1 MKKDDNPLLKYYFQ
15 LKVVNQEEN
24 ISKNIPAFSTEII
37 RSYSLEGV
45 TSLFNLVKTNLNENN
60 DLQNNIFP
68 MKTDY
73 LDYVTSK
80 DYDEEKMRDIK
91 ADLSDYLVKA
101 KKDSLLEPFY
111 HCFQYELEVNTGQDI
126 VLNFGVFNYYE
137 QDLLLEL
144 QLEGGKKKKKKDKKT
159 YVGKALILVSDKPIF
174 SLMKKILDKIYIDFL
189 SESKIC
195 SNIENFII
203 EIFKSL
209 KNNVQ
214 KINISNGEEKII
226 YNPLKDSILPFCDLN
241 IGYFLEIFDINDIF
255 VIAEYYF
262 LTKSIIIISPNCELL
277 YPIYHILMTLFFPL
291 NFHHKDYFFK
301 LLNPYIVAAGLC
313 SPLPCFYF
321 MYTDKNKNNGFISND
336 IIEKFAQNKSE
347 VLIYQIRAYG
357 DKKNKIEVKKNIYLY
372 EKNLKKVSIDKM
384 KNKTF
389 LENTMKT
396 NANFLIYFSIIEDQ
410 VNEIK
415 KKMKNKKTDIC
426 DIPLNLET
434 YDILKKNF
442 FGLIIKFLVIKIQPV
457 AFRFN
462 DDNKM
467 EICPLSVMVSQKK
480 KLTKSFFRKII
491 NVEKKE
497 EKNKENQEKKLKDFY
512 EDSPQTEII
521 YKDEIIKQNHF
532 DFDYLKTQ
540 IFIDYFIKISQRD
553 PNRLYFDDD
562 YTSIKTDKI
571 NEINFN
577 DLFNYFSKDY
587 DLNDKV
593 KFIYNIIGNKN
604 TGNKL
609 KGKLGLFKKYITF
622 FINNKDPI
630 ILSNPDIYKYYS
642 LILYEAKI
650 FKKIFYAI
658 NNKTKT
664 LEIVACAVGLF
675 ISLYIL
681 NLFFKIS
688 NNEENDKLLLETIEE
703 LYDNLFDL
711 FIQTKCFYGKYNFI
725 ITLMF
730 LILTIHKPLKE
741 DYLLKFMLELQALKN
756 VPSIIIF
763 LLYNNNIEFKLS
775 VNKEIK
781 DPYKEIKIKS
791 IEEIAHEHKFV
802 VDTLSD
808 GFVCNKY
815 PFCEEYMSFNITNT
829 VHSEPFKEMLINPVH
844 FINRILKKIEKNN
857 SLIIPEIDNIDD
869 IDQIAIWDYIYF
881 NLGLFRDKSPIAN
894 NSKCKEILDEIE
906 Y

>member
-1 MKKDDNPLLKYYFQ
+1 MKKDENPLLKYFFE
-15 LKVVNQEEN
+15 LKVLSQEEN
-24 ISKNIPAFSTEII
+24 ISKNIPAISTEII
-37 RSYSLEGV
+37 RTYSIEGV
-45 TSLFNLVKTNLNENN
+45 TSLFNLIKTNLNENN
-60 DLQNNIFP
+60 DLKNNIFP

-73 LDYVTSK
+73 LDYITNK

-91 ADLSDYLVKA
+91 ADLSDYIVKT

-111 HCFQYELEVNTGQDI
+111 HCFQYELEANTGQDI
-126 VLNFGVFNYYE
+126 ILNFGVFNYYE

-144 QLEGGKKKKKKDKKT
+144 QLEGGKKKKKKEGKT
-159 YVGKALILVSDKPIF
+159 YVGKALILISDKPIF
-174 SLMKKILDKIYIDFL
+174 SLMKKILEKLYIDFL
-189 SESKIC
+189 SEKKIC
-195 SNIENFII
+195 SNLDNFII

-209 KNNVQ
+209 KNTVQ
-214 KINISNGEEKII
+214 RINIKNGEEMIN
-226 YNPLKDSILPFCDLN
+226 YNPLKNSILPFCDLN

-321 MYTDKNKNNGFISND
+321 IYTDKNKNNGFISND
-336 IIEKFAQNKSE
+336 IIEKFAQNKSD
-347 VLIYQIRAYG
+347 VLIYQIRASG

-372 EKNLKKVSIDKM
+372 KKNLKKVSIDKM

-410 VNEIK
+410 INEIK
-415 KKMKNKKTDIC
+415 KKLKNKKSDIC

-434 YDILKKNF
+434 YNLLKKNF
-442 FGLIIKFLVIKIQPV
+442 FGLIIKFLVIKIEPV

-462 DDNKM
+462 DNNKM
-467 EICPLSVMVSQKK
+467 EICPLSVMITEKK
-480 KLTKSFFRKII
+480 KLTKSFFKKII

-497 EKNKENQEKKLKDFY
+497 EKNSENQEKKLKDFY

-562 YTSIKTDKI
+562 YTSAKNDKI

-593 KFIYNIIGNKN
+593 KFIYNIIGKKN
-604 TGNKL
+604 SGNKL
-609 KGKLGLFKKYITF
+609 GKLGLFKKYVSF
-622 FINNKDPI
+622 FIHNKDPLI
-630 ILSNPDIYKYYS
+630 INNPDVYKYYS

-658 NNKTKT
+658 NRTST
-664 LEIVACAVGLF
+664 MEMVACAMGLF
-675 ISLYIL
+675 LSLYII
-681 NLFFKIS
+681 NLLYKLTNI
-688 NNEENDKLLLETIEE
+688 EENDKLLLETIYD
-703 LYDNLFDL
+703 LYDNLFIL
-711 FIQTKCFYGKYNFI
+711 FCETKCFYGKYSFI
-725 ITLMF
+725 ITLMYF
-730 LILTIHKPLKE
+730 ILTLNKNLKE
-741 DYLLKFMLELQALKN
+741 DNLVRFMLELQKLKN

-763 LLYNNNIEFKLS
+763 LLYNNNIEFKL

-781 DPYKEIKIKS
+781 EPYKEIKINS
-791 IEEIAHEHKFV
+791 IEEIPHEHKFV
-802 VDTLSD
+802 VDKISG
-808 GFVCNKY
+808 GFICNKS
-815 PFCEEYMSFNITNT
+815 PFCEEYMSFNITNN
-829 VHSEPFKEMLINPVH
+829 VQKEPFKEMLINPAH
-844 FINRILKKIEKNN
+844 LIDRILKKIEKNN
-857 SLIIPEIDNIDD
+857 SVLIPEIDDIDD

-881 NLGLFRDKSPIAN
+881 NLGIFRNKNPIGN
-894 NSKCKEILDEIE
+894 KTKLREILDEIE